1 MEKAVD
7 LFGQGRNEVINVNF
21 FAELKNLFAADGKY
35 VAGGKLLKNTL
46 IEMALKLDKDLIK
59 LLLTSEKIKN
69 YFFVE
74 IEGVLVFDKDK
85 FIKFIDSKEF
95 LPDSY
100 TAFKNKIGLTTDDGK
115 YISRSREVV
124 LAWPFKDC
132 VLAGGQKEADEKRQ
146 EIFYNEILA
155 PDEID
160 RLLEPKVFS
169 NIKRIDKDG
178 EHEVAEIKPN
188 DNFIIKGNNLLV
200 LHSLKKRFA
209 NKVKLIY
216 IDPPY
221 NTGNDDFKYND
232 SFTHSTWLTFMKNRL
247 ETARELLKDDGVI
260 FIQISNSP
268 STLNESPELGYLL
281 VLMDEIFGR
290 KNYITTLVWKKKGNP
305 GNTESLIGTIT
316 ESIIMYAKDIDKVEL
331 NLLEYKRVYRYKDE
345 KGEFNLEQPVKTD
358 EGSYKR
364 DTMKYSV
371 VDPATGRVYFPPQG
385 KRWTIGAATMRK
397 LIQEGKIEFID
408 GKVYQKKYREDYVR
422 GDAKLYSNL
431 LDRHGSL
438 KTAKDELV
446 ALGFDRECFD
456 SPKPEILIKSLL
468 DIVIN
473 DENEIVLDF
482 FLGSG
487 TTCAVAHKMGLQY
500 IGVEQME
507 YINSL
512 TVERMKKVIRGEAG
526 GISSAVGWQGGG
538 DFVYMELMKLNELYV
553 EKIMDAADAEE
564 LLKIWEELKDSV
576 FINYKVDPRLFEAN
590 LDEFK
595 AMDLDSQR
603 KILVEVLEKNELYVS
618 MSEIEDSI
626 YQIDDRVKKLCYSFY
641 QTESYE

>member
-1 MEKAVD
+1 M
-7 LFGQGRNEVINVNF
+7 
-21 FAELKNLFAADGKY
+21 
-35 VAGGKLLKNTL
+35 
-46 IEMALKLDKDLIK
+46 
-59 LLLTSEKIKN
+59 
-69 YFFVE
+69 
-74 IEGVLVFDKDK
+74 
-85 FIKFIDSKEF
+85 
-95 LPDSY
+95 
-100 TAFKNKIGLTTDDGK
+100 
-115 YISRSREVV
+115 
-124 LAWPFKDC
+124 
-132 VLAGGQKEADEKRQ
+132 
-146 EIFYNEILA
+146 
-155 PDEID
+155 
-160 RLLEPKVFS
+160 
-169 NIKRIDKDG
+169 
-178 EHEVAEIKPN
+178 
-188 DNFIIKGNNLLV
+188 
-200 LHSLKKRFA
+200 
-209 NKVKLIY
+209 
-216 IDPPY
+216 
-221 NTGNDDFKYND
+221 
-232 SFTHSTWLTFMKNRL
+232 
-247 ETARELLKDDGVI
+247 
-260 FIQISNSP
+260 
-268 STLNESPELGYLL
+268 
-281 VLMDEIFGR
+281 
-290 KNYITTLVWKKKGNP
+290 
-305 GNTESLIGTIT
+305 
-316 ESIIMYAKDIDKVEL
+316 
-331 NLLEYKRVYRYKDE
+331 
-345 KGEFNLEQPVKTD
+345 
-358 EGSYKR
+358 
-364 DTMKYSV
+364 
-371 VDPATGRVYFPPQG
+371 
-385 KRWTIGAATMRK
+385 
-397 LIQEGKIEFID
+397 
-408 GKVYQKKYREDYVR
+408 R